1 MTMNQ
6 FKFDLYNQKKVLNQE
21 NDQIENENRKKFNE
35 YRMNIKFSINRNR
48 DRVNIMNRTS
58 SKFIQD

>member
-21 NDQIENENRKKFNE
+21 NDQIEHENRKKFNE